1 MFKRSY
7 FNVFTASTLLLG
19 PAFGGGCA
27 PETPEISPEVAA
39 AHSVDYSAAPD
50 GDVALLTSETKYDE
64 FVESSPVAVVK
75 FGAEWCPPC
84 RAFEPDLRKQ
94 AGYFAGRGVKF
105 AEVDVDELDAKA
117 RELGVRSIP
126 DVRVYVDGR
135 EYAQIVGYEPHTL
148 ANLVES
154 LCEPAPS
161 KSENPNASASN
172 ATQAPSSAVE
182 RPLKASLSDAQEEE
196 KPLEEELW
204 PTE

>member
-105 AEVDVDELDAKA
+105 AEVDVDELGAKA

-182 RPLKASLSDAQEEE
+182 RPLEASLSDAQEEE

>member
-1 MFKRSY
+1 MSKRLY
-7 FNVFTASTLLLG
+7 FNAFTASTLLLG
-19 PAFGGGCA
+19 VAFGCGRA
-27 PETPEISPEVAA
+27 PETPEIPPEVAA

-50 GDVALLTSETKYDE
+50 GDVALLTSDEKYDE

-75 FGAEWCPPC
+75 FGAQWCPPC

-105 AEVDVDELDAKA
+105 AEVDVDELGAKA
-117 RELGVRSIP
+117 RDLGVRSIP

-135 EYAQIVGYEPHTL
+135 QYAQIVGYEPHTL

-154 LCEPAPS
+154 LCEPAPL
-161 KSENPNASASN
+161 KPENPDAVESN
-172 ATQAPSSAVE
+172 ATPTSSSAAE
-182 RPLKASLSDAQEEE
+182 RSPETSSPDAQDEE